1 MCQRERRIMEPC
13 CVSCVTPLVCG
24 FIAAWKER
32 TCKERKRD
40 RSIQFEAA
48 AAYMVARLRVALSER
63 LLVRAVLPEKAQRG
77 ALEAR
82 VVVL

>member
-1 MCQRERRIMEPC
+1 MEPC

-24 FIAAWKER
+24 FLAAWKER
-32 TCKERKRD
+32 TCKENATA
-40 RSIQFEAA
+40 RSNRGGRGLH
-48 AAYMVARLRVALSER
+48 ARLRVALSER